1 MAPIID
7 KFTKWAAS
15 RPAWV
20 ANAYHRLVAEG
31 KSPSRAKKL
40 TVLVERAT
48 GSEFIPV
55 PGTKR
60 AKWFLPNAPGAVP
73 ISRYVRELK
82 LHGIS
87 PEKLAAAHKT
97 GERGYKTAASE
108 EQAKKTIATRKFSRR
123 FRRADKWLQN
133 EAHEHTFVDR
143 NGRWASELFRGRDL
157 AIMQEYREDW
167 QHALKFNDTRML
179 DRYKKI
185 IIHNTSGEQIF
196 PATDLETIRKFDEKL
211 STRMRNRFERE
222 VNYLTKRDALA
233 A

>member
-1 MAPIID
+1 
-7 KFTKWAAS
+7 
-15 RPAWV
+15 
-20 ANAYHRLVAEG
+20 L
-31 KSPSRAKKL
+31 
-40 TVLVERAT
+40 
-48 GSEFIPV
+48 
-55 PGTKR
+55 
-60 AKWFLPNAPGAVP
+60 PGAP
-73 ISRYVRELK
+73 KTTPTISRNIYIKKR
-82 LHGIS
+82 HGLS
-87 PEKLAAAHKT
+87 PTKLAEARKA
-97 GERGYKTAASE
+97 GERGYKNAASE

-157 AIMQEYREDW
+157 AVMQEYREDW

-185 IIHNTSGEQIF
+185 IIRNTSGEQIF
-196 PATDLETIRKFDEKL
+196 PATDLETIRKFDDGL
-211 STRMRNRFERE
+211 SKRMRNRFERE